1 MVNVHRLYLWN
12 TQVNF
17 IDVYPTTHTTNVME
31 IQEGIT
37 SIARVNFID
46 VYPTKQSTNVMEI
59 QEGNNSTYT
68 DILEN

>member
-1 MVNVHRLYLWN
+1 MVNIHRPYLWN

-17 IDVYPTTHTTNVME
+17 IEMYPTTHTTNAME
-31 IQEGIT
+31 IQEGGT

-46 VYPTKQSTNVMEI
+46 VYPTTQSTNFMEI

-68 DILEN
+68 HILEN